1 MQTIQADHAL
11 VIGGSMAGL
20 LAARALADTYE
31 HVTIIE
37 RDRLPAVGE
46 GRKAVP
52 QGRHVHLLLPAGL
65 QSIEAFF
72 PGLRQELVDAGAH
85 PFVPGELRFEIR
97 GHVLTRDGDPEVAVS
112 ASRPLIEGL
121 VRRRVLALPNVDI
134 TEGTEVTGLT
144 ADDGNRRVTG
154 VRVRER
160 GGDGGERHLQAHKVV
175 AATGRAGH
183 VPAWLE
189 ALGYP
194 RPAEETLRIELSYA
208 TRCLRRDPA
217 SLGGDRWILVGPR
230 PGWPRG
236 LALSAVEGDR
246 WLLTMAGY
254 GSTHHPPTDEAG
266 FMKFVASVAPPEILA
281 PLEKAEPL
289 GDVVP
294 HGFPTNQRRRYERL
308 ARWPEGFLV
317 CGDAIASFNPLY
329 GQGMTVAALE
339 ARALRDCLRRGSDG
353 IERRFLRAAN
363 RHVEHAWQMAIG
375 GDLAL
380 PEVDGHRPLPVRVLN
395 AYTDRLLR
403 VACRDPSV
411 ASAFRGV
418 VGMLHA
424 PPRLMRPDVALRVLR
439 G

>member
-1 MQTIQADHAL
+1 MKNGSGGHAV

-20 LAARALADTYE
+20 LAARALADTHE
-31 HVTIIE
+31 HVTIVE

-65 QSIEAFF
+65 RAMEGLL
-72 PGLRQELVDAGAH
+72 PGLQQELVDAGAN
-85 PFVPGELRFEIR
+85 PFLPSELRFEIR
-97 GHVLTRDGDPEVAVS
+97 GHVVTREGEPELSLS
-112 ASRPLIEGL
+112 ASRPLVEGL
-121 VRRRVLALPNVDI
+121 VRSRVRALPNVEI
-134 TEGTEVTGLT
+134 TEGAQVTGLT
-144 ADDGNRRVTG
+144 ADDDGRRVTG

-160 GGDGGERHLQAHKVV
+160 DGDRSERQLQAHRVV
-175 AATGRAGH
+175 AATGRAGQ
-183 VPAWLE
+183 VPAWIE

-194 RPAEETLRIELSYA
+194 RPPEEELRIDLMYA
-208 TRCLRRDPA
+208 TRCLRRDPT
-217 SLGGDRWILVGPR
+217 SLGGDKWLLVGPR
-230 PGWPRG
+230 PGSPRG

-254 GSTHHPPTDEAG
+254 GAAHHPPTDESA
-266 FMKFVASVAPPEILA
+266 FMEFVASVAPPEILGV
-281 PLEKAEPL
+281 LEKAEPL
-289 GDVVP
+289 GGIVP

-308 ARWPEGFLV
+308 ARWPGGLLV

-339 ARALRDCLRRGSDG
+339 ASALRDCLRRGLDSL
-353 IERRFLRAAN
+353 ERRYLRTAA
-363 RHVEHAWQMAIG
+363 RLVDHAWQMAIG

-380 PEVDGHRPLPVRVLN
+380 PEVDGHRPLPVRAIN

-403 VACRDPSV
+403 VACHDATV
-411 ASAFRGV
+411 ASAFRSV
-418 VGMLHA
+418 VGMLHS
-424 PPRLMRPDVALRVLR
+424 PPHLMRPDVALRVLR